1 MLSLTAV
8 VAAPAWILVK
18 LRASTSA
25 AWHAVV

>member
-8 VAAPAWILVK
+8 VVAPAWILVK

-25 AWHAVV
+25 AWYAVV